1 MDGKA
6 VTGKLKRAG
15 EGWAATLSDATPV
28 RLAPTGTGD
37 DLRVTV
43 AGEGC
48 VAQRLVLTAEVR
60 VRQANE

>member
-15 EGWAATLSDATPV
+15 EGWAATLSDGTPV
-28 RLAPTGTGD
+28 RLAPGEGD

-43 AGEGC
+43 AAESC

-60 VRQANE
+60 VRRANE